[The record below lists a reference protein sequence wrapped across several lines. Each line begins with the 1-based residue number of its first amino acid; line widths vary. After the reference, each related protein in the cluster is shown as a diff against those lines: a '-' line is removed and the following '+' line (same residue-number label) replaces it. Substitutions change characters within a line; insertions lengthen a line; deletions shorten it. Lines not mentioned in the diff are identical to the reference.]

1 MNTWPRAH
9 IIACGILLVVS
20 LFKALYHPLWWFAL
34 GAVIVG
40 FPPIFL
46 KSITSIRRLTLDMN
60 ILMAIGGT
68 YKCSCYFFLE
78 LFLGFLFKT
87 LYFQGHQWKISNVE
101 HTFPRNIKCTRCIL
115 FSITCWKSWGLFTKL
130 SFSKVFVVHG
140 AFAMMLMVLTVIFVS
155 YFKN

>member
-60 ILMAIGGT
+60 ILMAIAGT

-87 LYFQGHQWKISNVE
+87 LYFQGHPWKISNVE
-101 HTFPRNIKCTRCIL
+101 RTFPRNIKCTRCIL
-115 FSITCWKSWGLFTKL
+115 FSITCWGLFTKL
-130 SFSKVFVVHG
+130 SFSKVFVVLG
-140 AFAMMLMVLTVIFVS
+140 AFSMMLMVLTVIFVS